1 MMEATETLEQVLAD
15 QLFFKGI
22 APEKLALIA
31 ECAHEVTFAAGD
43 YLFREGQPA
52 NHFYVV
58 TRGAVALETHTPGRG
73 EHTLQT
79 VMENEVLGWSW
90 LFPPYRWHFD
100 GRALTLIRAIDFN
113 ALCLRGKCD
122 EDHDLGYELMRRFGQ
137 IMFERLQATR
147 LQLLD
152 VYGSH

>member
-1 MMEATETLEQVLAD
+1 METTAALEQVLAE
-15 QLFFKGI
+15 QAFFKGL
-22 APEKLALIA
+22 APEKLARIA
-31 ECAHEVTFAAGD
+31 ACAHEVTFAAGE

-52 NHFYVV
+52 NHFYLL
-58 TRGAVALETHTPGRG
+58 THGQVALEIHAPGQG
-73 EHTLQT
+73 ELTIQT
-79 VMENEVLGWSW
+79 VTEHEVLGWSW

-100 GRALTLIRAIDFN
+100 GRARTLIRALDFN

-122 EDHDLGYELMRRFGQ
+122 EDHDLGYALLQRFGQ
-137 IMFERLQATR
+137 VLFDRLQATR

>member
-1 MMEATETLEQVLAD
+1 MEATVTLASVLVD
-15 QLFFKGI
+15 QPFFKGI
-22 APEKLALIA
+22 PPEKLARIA

-43 YLFREGQPA
+43 YLFREGDPA
-52 NHFYVV
+52 NHFYFL
-58 TRGAVALETHTPGRG
+58 TRGQVALQIHVPGRG
-73 EHTLQT
+73 EHTIQT
-79 VMENEVLGWSW
+79 VAEADVLGWSW

-100 GRALTLIRAIDFN
+100 GRALMLIRAIDFN

-122 EDHDLGYELMRRFGQ
+122 EDHDLGYALMQRFGLVL
-137 IMFERLQATR
+137 FERLQATR

>member
-1 MMEATETLEQVLAD
+1 METIATSEPVLAE
-15 QLFFKGI
+15 QAFFKGLV
-22 APEKLALIA
+22 PEKLALIA
-31 ECAHEVTFAAGD
+31 ECAREVTFAAGE

-52 NHFYVV
+52 NHFYIL
-58 TRGAVALETHTPGRG
+58 THGKVALEIHAPGRG
-73 EHTLQT
+73 EHTIQT
-79 VMENEVLGWSW
+79 VTDHEVLGWSW

-113 ALCLRGKCD
+113 ALCLRGKCE
-122 EDHDLGYELMRRFGQ
+122 EDHDLGYDLMQRFGQ
-137 IMFERLQATR
+137 ILFDRLQATR

>member
-1 MMEATETLEQVLAD
+1 MEATAALERVLAE
-15 QLFFKGI
+15 QPFFKGI
-22 APEKLALIA
+22 PVEQLALIA

-43 YLFREGQPA
+43 YLFHEGQPA
-52 NHFYVV
+52 SHFYVV
-58 TRGAVALETHTPGRG
+58 TRGHVALEIDVPGGGAR
-73 EHTLQT
+73 TIQT
-79 VMENEVLGWSW
+79 VGEDEVLGWSW

-100 GRALTLIRAIDFN
+100 GRALSLIRAIDFN

-122 EDHDLGYELMRRFGQ
+122 EDHDLGYELMRRFGLV
-137 IMFERLQATR
+137 MFERLQATR

>member
-1 MMEATETLEQVLAD
+1 MENTATLEPVLAE
-15 QLFFKGI
+15 QAFFKGL

-31 ECAHEVTFAAGD
+31 ECAHEVTFAAGE

-52 NHFYVV
+52 NHFYIL
-58 TRGAVALETHTPGRG
+58 THGKVALEIHAPGQG
-73 EHTLQT
+73 EHTIQT
-79 VMENEVLGWSW
+79 VTDHEVLGWSW
-90 LFPPYRWHFD
+90 LFSPYRWHFD

-122 EDHDLGYELMRRFGQ
+122 ADHDLGYDLMKRFGQ
-137 IMFERLQATR
+137 VLFDRLQATR

>member
-1 MMEATETLEQVLAD
+1 MEATTALERVLAE
-15 QLFFKGI
+15 QPFFKGI
-22 APEKLALIA
+22 PVEKLALIA

-43 YLFREGQPA
+43 YLFQEGQPA
-52 NHFYVV
+52 DHFYVV
-58 TRGAVALETHTPGRG
+58 TRGHVALEIDVPGGGQR
-73 EHTLQT
+73 TIQT
-79 VMENEVLGWSW
+79 VGEDEVLGWSW

-100 GRALTLIRAIDFN
+100 GRALSLIRAIDFN

-122 EDHDLGYELMRRFGQ
+122 EDHDLGYELMRRFGLV
-137 IMFERLQATR
+137 MFERLQATR